1 MAQNLQ
7 MDPVARDYV
16 IVNGSPVPSDRVEE
30 ASYIALSIPQDQWV
44 HGVSGQGSLL
54 YTLKNVK
61 RNSSIEQQYAAYAM
75 DAINSQ
81 VVATGKATAVQVQNI
96 SASRTGTS
104 NQIEVIPAATQ
115 LSEQLN
121 FVSV

>member
-7 MDPVARDYV
+7 IDPVTRDYV
-16 IVNGSPVPSDRVEE
+16 LENGSPIPSDRVEE
-30 ASYIALSIPQDQWV
+30 ASYFALAIPQDKWV
-44 HGVSGQGSLL
+44 HGVPGQGSLL
-54 YTLKNVK
+54 YTLQNAK
-61 RNSSIEQQYAAYAM
+61 RSGAIEQQFAAYAM

-81 VVATGKATAVQVQNI
+81 VVAVGKATAVKVQNI
-96 SASRTGTS
+96 AASRTGTS
-104 NQIEVIPAATQ
+104 NKIEVIPAATQ